1 MSSIKVYSKLR
12 EVTPAGEKLRGEEGK
27 RLGRYTVSFRLGAIV
42 EYMLCIYVPLSSSPP
57 HPFK

>member
-27 RLGRYTVSFRLGAIV
+27 RLGTDIPCPFVL
-42 EYMLCIYVPLSSSPP
+42 VP
-57 HPFK
+57 